1 MHHRTPLAII
11 WALYVSLILIA
22 WPAGGPTPATETPP
36 VAAAIVRPDT
46 PSDVPWG
53 G

>member
-1 MHHRTPLAII
+1 MHQRTAFAII
-11 WALYVSLILIA
+11 WALYVSFVLIA
-22 WPAGGPTPATETPP
+22 WPAGGPVPTAAPT
-36 VAAAIVRPDT
+36 AAIVRPDT

>member
-1 MHHRTPLAII
+1 MHQRTPLAII
-11 WALYVSLILIA
+11 WALYVSLVLIA
-22 WPAGGPTPATETPP
+22 GPAGRPAPAFALT
-36 VAAAIVRPDT
+36 AAIVRPDT

>member
-1 MHHRTPLAII
+1 MHHRTLLAVI
-11 WALYVSLILIA
+11 WALYVSLVLIA
-22 WPAGGPTPATETPP
+22 WPAGRPAPATALTST
-36 VAAAIVRPDT
+36 IVRPDT